1 MIKHEKS
8 IRYKFL
14 ACLLAVTLVFG
25 LSALPAFAVPDDAS
39 EGDLAAQT
47 EEASNAAPEK
57 PTTSQPAVNQEPA
70 SGSKQKPLE
79 KDEDAVKNDAA
90 KSTDVLSPGEKLGA
104 VLEGEG
110 ERALENATGDA
121 ISAASDDSE
130 AEDEELDEK
139 GKARQALKK
148 SIISTASY
156 DSSYSDIP
164 LDYDCSLTIKKQM
177 TADSTIYTTE
187 NKEGEINQDAAYTAV
202 YKIRGEQLDDKGRA
216 VYLDNEGY
224 LYYVANTN
232 DGLEVQDKAGNAL
245 YTNDS
250 GTIFFKD
257 SEGSFFDSNMNSTSE
272 KLYSVEG
279 KIYRLT
285 DEEYNGYP
293 SYIFVDQEEGN
304 LYCHSDTYG
313 WAVIKVQDNAAYIQ
327 DENGVNLKD
336 DEGNDI
342 TFNLELVTLN
352 KFVLDSSTM
361 HPKVVFS
368 SQVGVNV
375 GTDVAGRTIDNLPF
389 PARYIVE
396 ELSYGECGYTCVK
409 VSCTYPNV
417 STISGNVITIN
428 LFDDNNKKPEVTF
441 TNKSTGTDTPN
452 SGVVNG
458 YVYDKNNGSLS
469 MDEIS
474 KWQEDLESK

>member
-1 MIKHEKS
+1 M
-8 IRYKFL
+8 
-14 ACLLAVTLVFG
+14 
-25 LSALPAFAVPDDAS
+25 
-39 EGDLAAQT
+39 
-47 EEASNAAPEK
+47 
-57 PTTSQPAVNQEPA
+57 NQEPA

-293 SYIFVDQEEGN
+293 INFTPD
-304 LYCHSDTYG
+304 
-313 WAVIKVQDNAAYIQ
+313 
-327 DENGVNLKD
+327 
-336 DEGNDI
+336 
-342 TFNLELVTLN
+342 F
-352 KFVLDSSTM
+352 
-361 HPKVVFS
+361 
-368 SQVGVNV
+368 
-375 GTDVAGRTIDNLPF
+375 
-389 PARYIVE
+389 
-396 ELSYGECGYTCVK
+396 
-409 VSCTYPNV
+409 
-417 STISGNVITIN
+417 SGNSQNRQSQKTSSKAY
-428 LFDDNNKKPEVTF
+428 F
-441 TNKSTGTDTPN
+441 STRLCFSIR
-452 SGVVNG
+452 SGNRR
-458 YVYDKNNGSLS
+458 NARF
-469 MDEIS
+469 
-474 KWQEDLESK
+474 